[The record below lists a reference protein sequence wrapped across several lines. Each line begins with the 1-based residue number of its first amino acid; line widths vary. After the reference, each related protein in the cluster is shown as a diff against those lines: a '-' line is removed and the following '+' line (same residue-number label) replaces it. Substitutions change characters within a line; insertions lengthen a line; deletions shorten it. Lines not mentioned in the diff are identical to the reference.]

1 MGRSLTPLSPN
12 EQSALDHLELC
23 GDEDTVVRA
32 RAVEQLIDAGFVAPA
47 ARDLIERLCEKGHLS
62 EIDDGLRLTNSS

>member
-12 EQSALDHLELC
+12 EQVALDQLELC
-23 GDEDTVVRA
+23 GDEEIVVRE

-47 ARDLIERLCEKGHLS
+47 ARDLIEQLCHKGYLY
-62 EIDDGLRLTNSS
+62 EIDDGLRLANSP